1 MAPCRRGKEHPL
13 ASNEHPAASKPY
25 TLYRGERQ
33 PRAFVA
39 GLFSL
44 LLPGA
49 GQLYAGSARR
59 GLGMLALAALIG
71 AAVAATWLRDSLW
84 VLGMLVRPNVLIA
97 ILAAVFVVFA
107 LHLHCVVDAY
117 RLARRR
123 RGRAGR
129 PRGRAGVRATAVA
142 LLACALAVPYATAAY
157 YDFRSY
163 DLLVSVF
170 ADEEPTDYSPPPQA
184 PAVPAPAEAGETEPA
199 TEPITEPEA
208 GGNPAPGGETKPARL
223 VEPPERGAYWKERGR
238 VNLLLLGG
246 DAGYDRSG
254 IRTDTMIVVSLDAHD
269 GTGAIFGVPRN
280 LMRVP
285 LPPSAQTDM
294 ETFPDILNALW
305 QYADWHPELFPGA
318 KKPGATAVKET
329 IGNLLGLEIDYYAL
343 VDLRGFVEMID
354 AVGGVTVNVT
364 THVYDAGVSTPF
376 PDEEWIPVDLE
387 PGEHHLDGRLA
398 LGYVRTRWATSDYD
412 RMSRQRCLVGALA
425 EQASPGKLLRSFPK
439 LASTIKEY
447 MQTDIPLKAL
457 PDLIELLPELKTD
470 RFVVVSFVPPTF
482 TATWENGT
490 PVPDVELIRGTVK
503 EALRAR
509 PKLGEETG
517 LATLKGACG

>member
-1 MAPCRRGKEHPL
+1 M
-13 ASNEHPAASKPY
+13 
-25 TLYRGERQ
+25 
-33 PRAFVA
+33 
-39 GLFSL
+39 
-44 LLPGA
+44 
-49 GQLYAGSARR
+49 
-59 GLGMLALAALIG
+59 
-71 AAVAATWLRDSLW
+71 
-84 VLGMLVRPNVLIA
+84 
-97 ILAAVFVVFA
+97 
-107 LHLHCVVDAY
+107 
-117 RLARRR
+117 
-123 RGRAGR
+123 
-129 PRGRAGVRATAVA
+129 
-142 LLACALAVPYATAAY
+142 
-157 YDFRSY
+157 
-163 DLLVSVF
+163 F
-170 ADEEPTDYSPPPQA
+170 ADEEPTDYSPLPEE
-184 PAVPAPAEAGETEPA
+184 PAPVAAGSGEAETEPDP
-199 TEPITEPEA
+199 EPDDS
-208 GGNPAPGGETKPARL
+208 GNPAPAGETKPVRQ
-223 VEPPERGAYWKERGR
+223 VEPPEQGAYWKERGR

-254 IRTDTMIVVSLDAHD
+254 IRTDTMIVVSLNARD

-285 LPPSAQTDM
+285 LPPSAHTDM

-329 IGNLLGLEIDYYAL
+329 IGSLLGLEIDYYAL

-354 AVGGVTVNVT
+354 AVGGVTVNVQ

-439 LASTIKEY
+439 LASAIKEY
-447 MQTDIPLKAL
+447 MQTDVPLKAL

-490 PVPDVELIRGTVK
+490 PVPDVELIRRTVK

>member
-1 MAPCRRGKEHPL
+1 MAPCRRGKDHPL

-33 PRAFVA
+33 PRAFIA
-39 GLFSL
+39 GLLSL

-49 GQLYAGSARR
+49 GQLYAGRARR
-59 GLGMLALAALIG
+59 GLGMLGLAALIG

-97 ILAAVFVVFA
+97 LLAAVFVVFA

-123 RGRAGR
+123 RARAGR
-129 PRGRAGVRATAVA
+129 PRGRAGARAAGA
-142 LLACALAVPYATAAY
+142 GQRAGAQAGANATAAY

-170 ADEEPTDYSPPPQA
+170 ADEEPTDYSPLPEE
-184 PAVPAPAEAGETEPA
+184 PAPVAAGSGEAETEPDP
-199 TEPITEPEA
+199 EPDDS
-208 GGNPAPGGETKPARL
+208 GNPAPAGETKPVRQ
-223 VEPPERGAYWKERGR
+223 VEPPEQGAYWKERGR

-254 IRTDTMIVVSLDAHD
+254 IRTDTMIVVSLNARD

-285 LPPSAQTDM
+285 LPPSAHTDM

-329 IGNLLGLEIDYYAL
+329 IGSLLGLEIDYYAL

-354 AVGGVTVNVT
+354 AVGGVTVNVQ

-439 LASTIKEY
+439 LASAIKEY
-447 MQTDIPLKAL
+447 MQTDVPLKAL

-490 PVPDVELIRGTVK
+490 PVPDVELIRRTVK